1 MKWSLCRS
9 ALLLALTVS
18 LAACR
23 GPAPAVVRQELRPPL
38 TPNDPYTLVVTIE
51 NQSAGEGQAEVTAR
65 LHSKNTHE
73 TAAETSQPVTLQ
85 PHETVQIVL
94 ELRPSAIGDYDATV
108 EAQYPPE

>member
-9 ALLLALTVS
+9 ALLLTLTVS

-23 GPAPAVVRQELRPPL
+23 GPVPVVVRQELRPPV
-38 TPNDPYTLVVTIE
+38 TPNGPYTLLVTIE

-65 LHSKNTHE
+65 LLSKATHE
-73 TAAETSQPVTLQ
+73 TAAETSQPVTLH

-94 ELRPSAIGDYDATV
+94 ELQQGALGDYDATV
-108 EAQYPPE
+108 EVQYPPE

>member
-9 ALLLALTVS
+9 ILLLALSMS

-23 GPAPAVVRQELRPPL
+23 GPDPTVVRQELRPPL

-51 NQSAGEGQAEVTAR
+51 NRSGGEGQAEVIAR
-65 LHSKNTHE
+65 LRSKATHE
-73 TAAETSQPVTLQ
+73 TAAETSQSITLQ
-85 PHETVQIVL
+85 PYETVQMML

-108 EAQYPPE
+108 EAQYPQE